1 MVKLETIFYNL
12 HGNLLQKDKEVEIE
26 RKFSFG
32 KKPGREDGDKNM
44 ETTIKKRFTSRKKRF
59 TAGGEKKKKKERF
72 HFLRSL
78 LTS

>member
-1 MVKLETIFYNL
+1 METIFSNL

-59 TAGGEKKKKKERF
+59 FPLPRPYFSEKDKKVCDIKDKTVK
-72 HFLRSL
+72 S
-78 LTS
+78 